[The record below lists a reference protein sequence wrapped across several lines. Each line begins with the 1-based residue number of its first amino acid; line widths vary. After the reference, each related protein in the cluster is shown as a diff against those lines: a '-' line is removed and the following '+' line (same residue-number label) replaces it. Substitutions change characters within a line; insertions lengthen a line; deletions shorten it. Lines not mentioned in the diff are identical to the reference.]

1 MTAADRD
8 SSKDSRVATRVT
20 GDRAEGDAG
29 ARPVRGGSDDAVLL
43 EVSSDHY
50 EISSELGRGGMGRVL
65 LARDRRLGRTVA
77 VKELLGGRSPE
88 ARRRFVREAL
98 LTARLQHPA
107 IVPVYEAGRWRG
119 GEPFYAMK
127 LVEGRTL
134 AELFRDAGALA
145 DRLALLPHLIAVA
158 EAVAYAHDRRVVHR
172 DLKPNNVLVG
182 PFGETVVV
190 DWGLARD
197 LAADDPAEGAVLA
210 AAEVA
215 GDRTVAG
222 TVMGTPHFMAP
233 EQARGEAVDERADV
247 WALGAMLYFLLA
259 GAPPHAGSSGREAL
273 QAAADGKVAPVEE
286 LASDAPPELVAV
298 VAKAMAPAP
307 EDRYPDAGALAAD
320 LRRFETGQLVSAHRY
335 STRELL
341 RRFLRRHRAEVAVAA
356 VLSMALVAAVVLGF
370 LGIRRQARVAE
381 TQRDRAE
388 RVTEALAGM
397 LGSADPR
404 LRELGPNAT
413 VVDLLDAASA
423 RAGEELADD
432 PEVRAQVL
440 TTLGTTYHGLGLLD
454 PAAEQL
460 QAALATTR
468 LAYGPESAE
477 TARALNRLAAVSA
490 EMGDAEAAERLGREA
505 LDTLRRLD
513 LGSGSDAAQVASALA
528 STLRFLD
535 RDAEAEALFREGIDI
550 QRGLGAEHRE
560 SLAVSLN
567 NLAVL
572 LGERGDWAAAAP
584 LAREALAIVLA
595 VHGADHP
602 DVAAGMDGLGTI
614 LEQTGNLAGA
624 EELYRGALALRWR
637 LLGDEH
643 PDTARSLYAL
653 AGIQRLRGDPEGA
666 LESCRRI
673 LELRGEVLPDGHPYV
688 AAALQIEGLSWLDLG
703 RPADAERAF
712 RESLEL
718 RRASLPEGHWLVASS
733 KSALGASLAA
743 QNRWLEAEPLLLEGY
758 DGLVAA
764 RGAEHALSRDAAA
777 RLAELYRAWGRADD
791 AGTWASRSVSAGSG

>member
-1 MTAADRD
+1 MTAADQD

-20 GDRAEGDAG
+20 GDRAAGDAG
-29 ARPVRGGSDDAVLL
+29 ARPGRNGSDDAVLL

-88 ARRRFVREAL
+88 AQHRFVREAL

-134 AELFRDAGALA
+134 DELFRDAGALA
-145 DRLALLPHLIAVA
+145 GRLALLPHLIAVA

-215 GDRTVAG
+215 DDRTVAG

-233 EQARGEAVDERADV
+233 EQARGEAVDARADV

-273 QAAADGKVAPVEE
+273 QAAADGQVAPVEE
-286 LASDAPPELVAV
+286 LARDAPPELVAV

-320 LRRFETGQLVSAHRY
+320 LRRFETGQLVSVHSY
-335 STRELL
+335 STRELVA
-341 RRFLRRHRAEVAVAA
+341 RFVRRHRAEVVVAA
-356 VLSMALVAAVVLGF
+356 VLSIALVAAVVLGF

-388 RVTEALAGM
+388 RVADFLDEM
-397 LGSADPR
+397 MSSANPWV
-404 LRELGPNAT
+404 RELGPDAT

-423 RAGEELADD
+423 RAGEELVDD
-432 PEVRAQVL
+432 PVVAAQVL
-440 TTLGTTYHGLGLLD
+440 TSLGNTYHGLGLFD
-454 PAAEQL
+454 ASAEHL

-468 LAYGPESAE
+468 LVYGSESAE
-477 TARALNRLAAVSA
+477 TARALNRVAMLSA
-490 EMGDAEAAERLGREA
+490 EIGDAESAERLGREA

-513 LGSGSDAAQVASALA
+513 LGSGPDAAQVASALA
-528 STLRFLD
+528 STLRFIG
-535 RDAEAEALFREGIDI
+535 RDAEAEALFREAIGI

-560 SLAVSLN
+560 SLAVTLN

-584 LAREALAIVLA
+584 LAREALAIVLE

-602 DVAAGMDGLGTI
+602 DAAAGMDGLGTI
-614 LEQTGNLAGA
+614 LEQTGDLAGA
-624 EELYRGALALRWR
+624 EELYRGALAMRRR

-653 AGIQRLRGDPEGA
+653 AGIQQLRGDPDGA

-703 RPADAERAF
+703 RPAGAERAF

-718 RRASLPEGHWLVASS
+718 RRGSLPEEHWMVASA

-743 QNRWLEAEPLLLEGY
+743 QNRWREAEPLLLEGY

-764 RGAEHALSRDAAA
+764 RGAEHALSREAAA

-791 AGTWASRSVSAGSG
+791 AGTWAFRSVSAGS